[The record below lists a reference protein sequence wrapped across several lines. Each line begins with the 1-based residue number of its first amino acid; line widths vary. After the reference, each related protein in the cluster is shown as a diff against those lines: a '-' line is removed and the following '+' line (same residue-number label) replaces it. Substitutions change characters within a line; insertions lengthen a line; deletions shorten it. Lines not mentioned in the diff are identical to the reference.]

1 MVVDTS
7 NLDKTYSWKDCE
19 INPDLNP
26 EIKRQLQEILRDNND
41 TFARTKLDVGKFPHF
56 TVQLEIDEDIPPEK
70 FRPMS
75 KEKLTFCDK
84 TFTTFEKMDLVA
96 ECHTPKTISNLHLVP
111 KYEGLRDLTK
121 ASTYLAQV
129 KGVKNTQFRIVQD
142 LRRVNAATKNIKKT
156 IPKLPEQIFQKLR
169 GKIVSSIDANQ
180 AYWHLILAPE
190 SRPYTCFYLTLI
202 APAGVHKGHTFF

>member
-1 MVVDTS
+1 MDEKILDENTVVDTT
-7 NLDKTYSWKDCE
+7 NLDKVYTWKDCE
-19 INPDLNP
+19 INPDLDP
-26 EIKRQLQEILRDNND
+26 KIKRQLQEILEENND

-75 KEKLTFCDK
+75 EEKLNYCDK
-84 TFTTFEKMDLVA
+84 TFKTFGKMELVA

-142 LRRVNAATKNIKKT
+142 LRRVNAATKNIKK
-156 IPKLPEQIFQKLR
+156 PYPNCLSRSFKNYK
-169 GKIVSSIDANQ
+169 GK
-180 AYWHLILAPE
+180 
-190 SRPYTCFYLTLI
+190 
-202 APAGVHKGHTFF
+202 

>member
-84 TFTTFEKMDLVA
+84 TFNTFEKMDLVA

-121 ASTYLAQV
+121 ASTHLAQV
-129 KGVKNTQFRIVQD
+129 KGVKNTQFCIVQD
-142 LRRVNAATKNIKKT
+142 LRRVYAATKNIK
-156 IPKLPEQIFQKLR
+156 
-169 GKIVSSIDANQ
+169 
-180 AYWHLILAPE
+180 
-190 SRPYTCFYLTLI
+190 RPFINCLS
-202 APAGVHKGHTFF
+202 KFFKN